1 MLVSADNS
9 FASNVVNLP
18 TSLSLSEV
26 WPSAQVS
33 LIQSNALSGSVDAD
47 MTASLVRILQFLWD
61 SAWGK
66 AGILI
71 VAASLTLLLLSL
83 VWSLGMPKTDLIRRT
98 NLRSLSSKPVP
109 IVIVIIVISI
119 PRPTSRWSSAPLD
132 GPLTTFVPFTVISF
146 VTAFRP
152 VLIRLIIT
160 WWVVTITLLWFNK
173 AGRGICR
180 RSYSSYF
187 WIGAR
192 SLK

>member
-18 TSLSLSEV
+18 TSLSLSKV

-71 VAASLTLLLLSL
+71 VAASLTLLLSL

-98 NLRSLSSKPVP
+98 NLRSLSSEPVP

-132 GPLTTFVPFTVISF
+132 GPLATS
-146 VTAFRP
+146 
-152 VLIRLIIT
+152 LSL
-160 WWVVTITLLWFNK
+160 LLWFLL
-173 AGRGICR
+173 RP
-180 RSYSSYF
+180 YSSYF